1 MKLDWNILELQVI
14 SIALTILLFEVLQYG
29 LYIKKWLK
37 KPLHIAIKPF
47 DCPGCTSFWIGT
59 IISVITLSPM
69 LFITNFIISIYYGK
83 NSK

>member
-1 MKLDWNILELQVI
+1 MKLDLNILELQVI
-14 SIALTILLFEVLQYG
+14 SIAITILLFELLQYG

-37 KPLHIAIKPF
+37 KPLHINIKPI
-47 DCPGCTSFWIGT
+47 DCGFCTSFWIGT
-59 IISVITLSPM
+59 IIALITFNPM

>member
-1 MKLDWNILELQVI
+1 LNTLELQVI

-37 KPLHIAIKPF
+37 KPLHIAIKPI
-47 DCPGCTSFWIGT
+47 DCAFCTSFWIGT
-59 IISVITLSPM
+59 IIALITLSPM
-69 LFITNFIISIYYGK
+69 LFILNFIISYYYGK